1 MQDTTKKKAEA
12 SKNKIASFGPD
23 IDISKFEEPEERRP
37 IDSLSELSPELQRIA
52 ESVGVELKEEG
63 RVGTFVQLDHSVI
76 YQKIKQSYAGQ
87 VEIMSITEA
96 LKKYPDIKDKYY
108 WKAVSVEADK
118 YTSYAELHPMHGYFI
133 RVFKGNKVSRPIQ
146 SCLLLQE
153 NATLQNVHNIIIIEE
168 GAEAQIITGC
178 SIAPKVKEGLHIGIS
193 EFFVEKNGKLTFTMV
208 HNWAEEFYVRP
219 RSAAILDDGAIFTSN
234 YILPKAA
241 RSIQMFPSAYLKGK
255 NSVANFNSLLW
266 GLGNSQVDVGSKIIL
281 EGDGSRGQVATRS
294 ICYDRA
300 QIYAR
305 GILQAR
311 HDNTRAHLDCRGILF
326 SKEGKSLAIP
336 ELIADGAPGST
347 LSHEAAIGPINE
359 EEIYYLMSRGL
370 SREAAIAMIVKGFE
384 DVSILG
390 LPPELESYVSH
401 MMELTQKETL

>member
-1 MQDTTKKKAEA
+1 MQTEEKKKAEA
-12 SKNKIASFGPD
+12 NKNKLAAFGPD
-23 IDISKFEEPEERRP
+23 VDIAKFVEPEERQP
-37 IDSLSELSPELQRIA
+37 LDSLSDLSPELKRAA
-52 ESVGVELKEEG
+52 EGVGVELREEG

-76 YQKIKQSYAGQ
+76 YQRIKEAYAGQ
-87 VEIMSITEA
+87 VEILSITEA
-96 LKKYPDIKDKYY
+96 LERYPEIRQKYYWQAVSVDKDKYT
-108 WKAVSVEADK
+108 A
-118 YTSYAELHPMHGYFI
+118 YAELHPMHGYFI
-133 RVFKGNKVSRPIQ
+133 RVFKGSKVSRPIQ

-153 NATLQNVHNIIIIEE
+153 NATLQNVHNLVIIED

-193 EFFVEKNGKLTFTMV
+193 EFYLEKRSKLTFTMV
-208 HNWAEEFYVRP
+208 HNWAEQFHVRP
-219 RSAAILDDGAIFTSN
+219 RSAAVVEDDAVFTSN

-255 NSVANFNSLLW
+255 DAVANFNSLLW
-266 GLGNSQVDVGSKIIL
+266 GLDNSYIDVGSRIIL
-281 EGDGSRGQVATRS
+281 EGDGSRGQANMRS

-326 SKEGKSLAIP
+326 SKEGKVFAIP
-336 ELIADGAPGST
+336 ELISDGAPGST
-347 LSHEAAIGPINE
+347 LSHEAAIGPIDE
-359 EEIYYLMSRGL
+359 EEIHYLMSRGL

-390 LPPELESYVSH
+390 LPPELEAYVSH
-401 MMELTQKETL
+401 IMEATQKEAL